1 MKKLLLVFLV
11 VALASF
17 LLVGCMPT
25 TPAEGEGEGE
35 GEAEICP
42 TVAVTSQVTIAG
54 KNYIKAAKQ
63 TITVTFAVPT
73 EPVSVYIG
81 SALKLVPATGDM
93 EVVMYANATK
103 TVYTGTFIFGA
114 SASDC
119 AEAYIYVETC
129 DACAYC
135 KYPYTVDKTGPAS
148 QIKIGKGVCAC
159 EGCTITFNSTADTT
173 VCDTDVCC
181 GDYCSGF
188 ASYAID
194 LYLTKPF
201 NTCCNVP
208 CATPAYSC
216 PGGVACPIDR
226 TFSCITGGAA
236 ADKVYYMVATLLD
249 NVGNRTRYY
258 ATLTLDSGCGLTVQ
272 EYTANVEDGLCS
284 DYTVTTGE
292 EQTVTAA
299 TADTVANPAEIGACL
314 TTL

>member
-25 TPAEGEGEGE
+25 TPAEGEGE

-81 SALKLVPATGDM
+81 SGIKGAPTTNDV
-93 EVVMYANATK
+93 EVVVYANADK
-103 TVYTGTFIFGA
+103 TVYTGTFTFGA

-119 AEAYIYVETC
+119 GEAYIYVETC
-129 DACAYC
+129 DACDYC

-148 QIKIGKGVCAC
+148 QIKIGKAACVC

-201 NTCCNVP
+201 NTCCDVP

-216 PGGVACPIDR
+216 PGGVACPIDC
-226 TFSCITGGAA
+226 TLSCITGTTTTV
-236 ADKVYYMVATLLD
+236 DKVYYMVATLLD

-272 EYTANVEDGLCS
+272 EYTANVEEGLCS